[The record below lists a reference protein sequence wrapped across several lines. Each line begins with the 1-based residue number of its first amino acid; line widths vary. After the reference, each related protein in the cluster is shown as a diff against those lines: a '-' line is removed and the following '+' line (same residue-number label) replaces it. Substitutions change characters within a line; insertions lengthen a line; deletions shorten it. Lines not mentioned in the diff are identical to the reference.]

1 MRPGGATV
9 GVAVEAPAGLAYLRD
24 LVALTKPRITAMNL
38 VTTAG
43 GLLLAP
49 ADLPWTT
56 YLLTL
61 TAMALVVGGAG
72 ALNCYYERDVDA
84 RMHRTRERPLA
95 AGRVS
100 PRVALA
106 LGLGMGVLSVPLFL
120 LGANALAAGL
130 AIAAYVGYVWIYTP
144 LKRRTTDALVVGAVP
159 GAMPPLIG
167 WAAATGRI
175 ELPGL
180 VLFALLFVWQLPHF
194 LAIALYLRE
203 DYARGGIKVLP
214 LERGVEATKRLATI
228 FAAAQLLVSLLLLPL
243 GIAGWFYAAVAAAAG
258 LVFLGFAARGH
269 LLPEPATRRWARSL
283 MLGSVAYLGV
293 VFLALAVDAW

>member
-1 MRPGGATV
+1 LRPEGAV
-9 GVAVEAPAGLAYLRD
+9 AVAVEAPAGLAYLRD
-24 LVALTKPRITAMNL
+24 LFALTKPRITAMNV
-38 VTTAG
+38 VTAAG

-49 ADLPWTT
+49 GDLPWTA
-56 YLLTL
+56 YPFTL
-61 TAMALVVGGAG
+61 AAMALVVGGAG

-95 AGRVS
+95 AGRVA
-100 PRVALA
+100 PRAALV
-106 LGLGMGVLSVPLFL
+106 LGLGMGALSVPLFL

-144 LKRRTTDALVVGAVP
+144 LKRRTSDALVVGAVP

-228 FAAAQLLVSLLLLPL
+228 FAAAQLLVSLLLPVL
-243 GIAGWFYAAVAAAAG
+243 GLAGWFYAAVAATAG
-258 LVFLGFAARGH
+258 LAFFAFAARGH
-269 LLPEPATRRWARSL
+269 LLAEAATRRWARAL

>member
-1 MRPGGATV
+1 MRPGA
-9 GVAVEAPAGLAYLRD
+9 VAIETPSALAYARD
-24 LVALTKPRITAMNL
+24 LLALTKPRITAMNL

-49 ADLPWTT
+49 VDLPWTA

-61 TAMALVVGGAG
+61 IGMALVVGGAG
-72 ALNCYYERDVDA
+72 ALNCYYEREIDA

-95 AGRVS
+95 AGRVA
-100 PRVALA
+100 PGVAVALGVG
-106 LGLGMGVLSVPLFL
+106 LGLLSIPFFL
-120 LGANALAAGL
+120 AGSNRLAAGL
-130 AIAAYVGYVWIYTP
+130 AIAAYVAYVWIYTP
-144 LKRRTTDALVVGAVP
+144 LKRRTTDSLVVGAVP

-203 DYARGGIKVLP
+203 DYARGGIRVIP
-214 LERGVEATKRLATI
+214 LERGIEATKRLATVW
-228 FAAAQLLVSLLLLPL
+228 AAAQLLVSLLLLPL
-243 GIAGWFYAAVAAAAG
+243 GLAGWFYAAVAATAG
-258 LVFLGFAARGH
+258 LAYLAFAARGH
-269 LLPEPATRRWARSL
+269 LHPAAATRRWARQL
-283 MLGSVAYLGV
+283 MLASVAYLGV

>member
-1 MRPGGATV
+1 MRTQ
-9 GVAVEAPAGLAYLRD
+9 GVPVAGVEAPGLGYLKD
-24 LVALTKPRITAMNL
+24 LFALTKPRITAMNL

-49 ADLPWTT
+49 VDLPWSA

-61 TAMALVVGGAG
+61 VGMALVVGGAG
-72 ALNCYYERDVDA
+72 AMNCYYEREIDA
-84 RMHRTRERPLA
+84 RMHRTADRPLA

-100 PRVALA
+100 PAVALA
-106 LGLGMGVLSVPLFL
+106 LGLSLGLLSIPFFL
-120 LGANALAAGL
+120 AGANALAAGL
-130 AIAAYVGYVWIYTP
+130 AVAAYVGYVWIYTP

-175 ELPGL
+175 ELPGM

-214 LERGVEATKRLATI
+214 LERGVEATKRLATV
-228 FAAAQLLVSLLLLPL
+228 FAAAQLLVSLLLLPM
-243 GIAGWFYAAVAAAAG
+243 GIAGWFYAAVAATAG
-258 LVFLGFAARGH
+258 LAFLGFAARGH
-269 LLPEPATRRWARSL
+269 LLPETATRRWARSL